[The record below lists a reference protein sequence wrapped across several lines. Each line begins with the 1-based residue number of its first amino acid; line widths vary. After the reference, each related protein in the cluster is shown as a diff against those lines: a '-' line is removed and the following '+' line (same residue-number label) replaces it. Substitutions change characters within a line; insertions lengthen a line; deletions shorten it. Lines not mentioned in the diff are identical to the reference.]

1 VTAAALL
8 ATGLGTGLLASGASC
23 AAVQG
28 GLLAGAVARRGAA
41 RSLGQEPGS
50 GQEPGPDAETGLAP
64 VAPVGVFLAGKL
76 LSHAALGAALGAF
89 GAALQPAP
97 RVRAVL
103 LLVAA
108 VLMVVFAAEMLGV
121 RAVSRWVPRPP
132 LRWVRLVRRSS
143 RHDRA
148 ITPALLG
155 LATMLVPCGVT
166 LSMELLAVT
175 SGSPLGG
182 AAVMAGFVA
191 GTAPLF
197 AVLGYLLHAS
207 ARIAR
212 GRLRAA
218 TGVVVVAVAAWTAV
232 SGLRLGGWTG
242 FTGPPGTAAIAAA
255 SRTAVCLGPADRQII
270 TVRVRGTA
278 YLPGYVAAR
287 PSIPTT
293 LVLRSEH
300 VAGCSRG
307 FVIASLGI
315 QRILPPDGQ
324 TSIRLARPAAGTLR
338 YTCATGMYGGAIT
351 FTSGAAPARPPD
363 HPRRAD
369 RGDRGAGLRGSGQ
382 SLRW

>member
-8 ATGLGTGLLASGASC
+8 ATGLGTGLLAGGASC

-108 VLMVVFAAEMLGV
+108 ALMVVFAAEMLGV

-218 TGVVVVAVAAWTAV
+218 TGVVVVAVAAWTGSCRRTGRPPSASPGRPRERCAIPAPRACTAARSPSHPARLPPGRPRRVHV
-232 SGLRLGGWTG
+232 SGIISIIEEDAYCPDVMKQL
-242 FTGPPGTAAIAAA
+242 AAVQGLLEGA
-255 SRTAVCLGPADRQII
+255 SRIMLRRHLETCVAPRCGR
-270 TVRVRGTA
+270 
-278 YLPGYVAAR
+278 AAR
-287 PSIPTT
+287 P
-293 LVLRSEH
+293 RS
-300 VAGCSRG
+300 SR
-307 FVIASLGI
+307 S
-315 QRILPPDGQ
+315 
-324 TSIRLARPAAGTLR
+324 
-338 YTCATGMYGGAIT
+338 
-351 FTSGAAPARPPD
+351 
-363 HPRRAD
+363 
-369 RGDRGAGLRGSGQ
+369 
-382 SLRW
+382 